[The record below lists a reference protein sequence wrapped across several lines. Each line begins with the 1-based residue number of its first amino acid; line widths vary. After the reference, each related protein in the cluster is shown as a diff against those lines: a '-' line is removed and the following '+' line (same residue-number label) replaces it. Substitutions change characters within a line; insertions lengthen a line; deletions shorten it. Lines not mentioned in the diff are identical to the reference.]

1 MKKLILILLVL
12 FGLQSRAQVDW
23 CDSLYYTTVPSPV
36 FSVVGM
42 YTNGVNTIAD
52 TVMWAWTVCNSTL
65 CFSEPGTYASFPLIQ
80 MSDTIKVCYS
90 AYIASTP
97 LVSCQDQCDS
107 LVFNGTEWVTFPINT
122 VGVTEVPL
130 RIVDSKSYDL
140 MGREL
145 HYIPSGV
152 MYIRNQKLYMKK

>member
-23 CDSLYYTTVPSPV
+23 CDSLYYTTIPSPV

-52 TVMWAWTVCNSTL
+52 TVSWAWTVCNSSL

-80 MSDTIKVCYS
+80 MSDTIKVCYN
-90 AYIASTP
+90 AYIATIP
-97 LVSCQDQCDS
+97 LISCTERCDS

-130 RIVDSKSYDL
+130 RPVDSKSYDL

-145 HYIPSGV
+145 YYIPNGV
-152 MYIRNQKLYMKK
+152 MYIKNQKLHMKK

>member
-36 FSVVGM
+36 FSVVGN
-42 YTNGVNTIAD
+42 YTSGVDAIAD
-52 TVMWAWTVCNSTL
+52 TVSWAWTVCNSSL

-80 MSDTIKVCYS
+80 ASDTIKVCYN
-90 AYIASTP
+90 AYIATIP
-97 LVSCQDQCDS
+97 LISCTERCDS
-107 LVFNGTEWVTFPINT
+107 LVFDGSNWVTFPINT

-145 HYIPSGV
+145 YYIPNGM
-152 MYIRNQKLYMKK
+152 MYIRNQKLHMKK

>member
-36 FSVVGM
+36 FSVVGN
-42 YTNGVNTIAD
+42 YTSGVDAIAD
-52 TVMWAWTVCNSTL
+52 TVSWAWTVCNSSL

-80 MSDTIKVCYS
+80 ASDTIKVCYN
-90 AYIASTP
+90 AYIATIP
-97 LVSCQDQCDS
+97 LISCTERCDS
-107 LVFNGTEWVTFPINT
+107 LVFDGSNWVTFPINT

-145 HYIPSGV
+145 YYIPNGV
-152 MYIRNQKLYMKK
+152 MYIRNQKLHMKK

>member
-36 FSVVGM
+36 FSVVGN
-42 YTNGVNTIAD
+42 YTSGVDAIAD
-52 TVMWAWTVCNSTL
+52 TVSWAWTVCNSSL

-80 MSDTIKVCYS
+80 ASDTIKVCYN
-90 AYIASTP
+90 AYIATIP
-97 LVSCQDQCDS
+97 LISCTERCDS
-107 LVFNGTEWVTFPINT
+107 LVFDGSNWVAFPINT

-145 HYIPSGV
+145 YYIPSGV
-152 MYIRNQKLYMKK
+152 MYIRNQKLHMKK